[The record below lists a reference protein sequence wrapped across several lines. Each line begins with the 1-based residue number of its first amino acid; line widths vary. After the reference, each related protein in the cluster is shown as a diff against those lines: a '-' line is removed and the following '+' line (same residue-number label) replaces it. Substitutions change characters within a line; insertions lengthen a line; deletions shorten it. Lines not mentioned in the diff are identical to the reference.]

1 MVHLACRLAPWSLLV
16 AVFWSPA
23 ALPAEEAQKK
33 PVIVEVTV
41 PPGAEVYID
50 GEKTKSTG
58 PKRRYESPPVAPPEK
73 GHVLVYTV
81 KAVWKGADGKEV
93 VRQAKV
99 QVTPGKTAFVDLTKE
114 EPKIASLKLEVPGT
128 FAVDAGAKKTLTVK
142 VKRENVKGPVKVT
155 FAGLPAGIKTP
166 ELTIAADKSEGSVE
180 IAPAMDA
187 KGGTSTVKV
196 AAAAAGTR
204 AAPAEIKLT
213 VKAAPPPKESLT
225 IEKLAPLDVTAGDKK
240 PLTIKI
246 KRDNVTG
253 PVQVTFAKL
262 PAKEVKIPALTIP
275 ADKSEGQ
282 AEVSVEK
289 GAKEGTIDV
298 TIQASSGDVKA
309 QTDLKLNVKAAAKP

>member
-1 MVHLACRLAPWSLLV
+1 MSRPI
-16 AVFWSPA
+16 
-23 ALPAEEAQKK
+23 AL
-33 PVIVEVTV
+33 
-41 PPGAEVYID
+41 
-50 GEKTKSTG
+50 
-58 PKRRYESPPVAPPEK
+58 PEK

-196 AAAAAGTR
+196 AAAAAGTK